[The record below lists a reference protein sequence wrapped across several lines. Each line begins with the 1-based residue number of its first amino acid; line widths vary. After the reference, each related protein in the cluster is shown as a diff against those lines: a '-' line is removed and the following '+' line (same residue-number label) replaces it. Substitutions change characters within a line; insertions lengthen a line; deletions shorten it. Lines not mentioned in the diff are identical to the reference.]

1 VIDSSIPDLVPYL
14 LGLGRYA
21 YRDGAIERYDRLHEA
36 ARGLAALEDGE
47 GVALRLAATL
57 SAVDRVLAALLVAA
71 VRECVDAT
79 NAPLGGD
86 EAERGPLLADD
97 LWPRL
102 SDEAYFTVARA
113 QGRLGDFLCFWDWFV
128 IPAETGLADAAERHR
143 LVGAYL
149 RGLPEGDERAGVRL
163 AVLSLF
169 EASEEQ
175 AAVALAFCNNL
186 RLLEGADDALHERA
200 AERLLWAAES
210 GELERYQN
218 EYVDLAAQ
226 VMAALGRWGVDAS
239 LPFLQ
244 ALLRHPP
251 TSFSPLARAHLRR
264 AVLQLESGLTALP
277 GHAALDTPRE
287 RASLTRTDHG
297 GDGVSKGLRAGVSA
311 PALQALVLALS
322 RMLYSMG

>member
-1 VIDSSIPDLVPYL
+1 MIDSSVPDLVPYL
-14 LGLGRYA
+14 LGLGRHA

-57 SAVDRVLAALLVAA
+57 SAVDRVLAALLAAA

-79 NAPLGGD
+79 GNAVNLFDD
-86 EAERGPLLADD
+86 EDDRPPLADD

-102 SDEAYFTVARA
+102 SDEAYFAVARA

-128 IPAETGLADAAERHR
+128 IPAMTGLADAAERHR

-149 RGLPEGDERAGVRL
+149 RGLPEGDARAGVHM

-186 RLLEGADDALHERA
+186 RLQEGNNALCESA

-210 GELERYQN
+210 GELGRCQN

-226 VMAALGRWGVDAS
+226 VVAALGRWGVDEA
-239 LPFLQ
+239 LPFFQ
-244 ALLRHPP
+244 VLLRHPP

-264 AVLQLESGLTALP
+264 AVLQLESG
-277 GHAALDTPRE
+277 HE
-287 RASLTRTDHG
+287 
-297 GDGVSKGLRAGVSA
+297 
-311 PALQALVLALS
+311 
-322 RMLYSMG
+322 

>member
-1 VIDSSIPDLVPYL
+1 VTNSSVPDLIPYL

-36 ARGLAALEDGE
+36 ARGLATLEDGE
-47 GVALRLAATL
+47 GAALRLAATL

-79 NAPLGGD
+79 GSAVNLSDDGD
-86 EAERGPLLADD
+86 HRPPLADD

-102 SDEAYFTVARA
+102 SDEAYFTAARS
-113 QGRLGDFLCFWDWFV
+113 QGRLGDFLCFWDWFI
-128 IPAETGLADAAERHR
+128 IPAESGLADAAERHR

-163 AVLSLF
+163 AILSLF
-169 EASEEQ
+169 DASEEQ
-175 AAVALAFCNNL
+175 AAMALAFCNNL
-186 RLLEGADDALHERA
+186 RLQEGEDALCGRA

-210 GELERYQN
+210 GELGRYRN

-226 VMAALGRWGVDAS
+226 VAAALDRWGVDAA
-239 LPFLQ
+239 LPFLRE
-244 ALLRHPP
+244 LLRHPP

-264 AVLQLESGLTALP
+264 AVLQLESG
-277 GHAALDTPRE
+277 RE
-287 RASLTRTDHG
+287 
-297 GDGVSKGLRAGVSA
+297 
-311 PALQALVLALS
+311 
-322 RMLYSMG
+322 

>member
-1 VIDSSIPDLVPYL
+1 MIDSSIPDLVPYL

-21 YRDGAIERYDRLHEA
+21 YRDGATERYDRLHEA

-79 NAPLGGD
+79 NAPLIDD
-86 EAERGPLLADD
+86 EAERGPFLADD

-102 SDEAYFTVARA
+102 SDEAYFTVARV
-113 QGRLGDFLCFWDWFV
+113 QGCLGDFLCFWDWFV
-128 IPAETGLADAAERHR
+128 IPAMTGLADAAERHR

-149 RGLPEGDERAGVRL
+149 RGLPEGDERAGVHM

-186 RLLEGADDALHERA
+186 RPREGDDALHERA

-210 GELERYQN
+210 GELGRYQN

-226 VMAALGRWGVDAS
+226 VVAALGRWGVDAA

-264 AVLQLESGLTALP
+264 AVLQLESGR
-277 GHAALDTPRE
+277 G
-287 RASLTRTDHG
+287 
-297 GDGVSKGLRAGVSA
+297 
-311 PALQALVLALS
+311 
-322 RMLYSMG
+322 